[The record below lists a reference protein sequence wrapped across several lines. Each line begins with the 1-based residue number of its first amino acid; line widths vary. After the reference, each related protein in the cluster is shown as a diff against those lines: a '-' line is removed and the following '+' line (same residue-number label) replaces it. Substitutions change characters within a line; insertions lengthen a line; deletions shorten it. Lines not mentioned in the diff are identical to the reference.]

1 MTKTKLVKASALIM
15 LGFVAGCIFSQKAKA
30 DDPRYVIKPGSIVCF
45 YEADYDAQMKAL
57 GQGYDKT
64 VQNCGI
70 AGRDIPVIVIHQNM
84 FSASEVQAVDGGTR
98 LFVGIESIGVN
109 Q

>member
-1 MTKTKLVKASALIM
+1 MTKTKLVKASSLIL

-30 DDPRYVIKPGSIVCF
+30 DARYVIKSGSIVCF

-57 GQGYDKT
+57 GHGYDKT
-64 VQNCGI
+64 VDNCGV

-98 LFVGIESIGVN
+98 LFVGIESIGVK

>member
-1 MTKTKLVKASALIM
+1 MNKTKLVKASALIL
-15 LGFVAGCIFSQKAKA
+15 LGFVAGKISQAQA
-30 DDPRYVIKPGSIVCF
+30 AEHYVIKSGSIVCF

-64 VQNCGI
+64 VENCGV

-98 LFVGIESIGVN
+98 LFVGIESIGVK

>member
-1 MTKTKLVKASALIM
+1 MKNTPLVKASLLIL

-30 DDPRYVIKPGSIVCF
+30 APHYVIKAGSIVCF

-64 VQNCGI
+64 VDNCGI
-70 AGRDIPVIVIHQNM
+70 AGRDIPVIVVNQNIL
-84 FSASEVQAVDGGTR
+84 SASEVQAVDGGTR
-98 LFVGIESIGVN
+98 LFVGIESIGVKK
-109 Q
+109 

>member
-1 MTKTKLVKASALIM
+1 MKKTTTIALAMLIAAGAHAAPKNQISA
-15 LGFVAGCIFSQKAKA
+15 
-30 DDPRYVIKPGSIVCF
+30 GSIVCF
-45 YEADYDAQMKAL
+45 TKSGYDAQMKAL

-64 VQNCGI
+64 VDNCGV

-98 LFVGIESIGVN
+98 LFVGIESIGVKK
-109 Q
+109 

>member
-1 MTKTKLVKASALIM
+1 MTKTKFVKASALIM
-15 LGFVAGCIFSQKAKA
+15 LGFVAGSIFSQKAKA
-30 DDPRYVIKPGSIVCF
+30 AAPHYVVKVGSIVCF

-64 VQNCGI
+64 VQNCGV
-70 AGRDIPVIVIHQNM
+70 AGRDIPVIVVSQNIL
-84 FSASEVQAVDGGTR
+84 SASEVQAVEGGTR
-98 LFVGIESIGVN
+98 LFVGIESIGVK